1 MACRYVVYGRYRF
14 EVCYDM
20 SQQRDTV
27 LKQKNEIMAD
37 TKTLDALGIPAEIGA
52 NRNFG
57 LSN

>member
-1 MACRYVVYGRYRF
+1 MWFMDDTALNLHG
-14 EVCYDM
+14 M

-27 LKQKNEIMAD
+27 LKQRMKLWLIP
-37 TKTLDALGIPAEIGA
+37 KTLDALGIPARNRS